1 MLHSMAV
8 LLHPQYQTMSTT
20 PLIDTVTI
28 HYNNKPFRIEYF
40 HRPGNKG
47 EILFVHGL
55 GGAKENYWEACKS
68 PALAGYSLT
77 AFDNPGTGNSTYYND
92 MPLQVDDLAAI
103 TAQFI
108 DAVGLQQFLLT
119 GTSMG
124 GLTTLLYLRTPGL
137 SRVKGYVNIEG
148 NLLPEDCMFSS
159 KVVQFSHAEF
169 VDIVF
174 PKTIREMKTRGNTGY
189 HIIANNLELNT
200 NSTAYYHY
208 SFQTVQY
215 SADGGLLQQFLQLPV
230 PRIFIYGSENR
241 ALSYLPQLTAVDVA
255 MAEIPDSNHFVFYD
269 NPAQLYRVIGSFADN
284 LLI

>member
-1 MLHSMAV
+1 
-8 LLHPQYQTMSTT
+8 MSTT
-20 PLIDTVTI
+20 PAIGTVTV
-28 HYNNKPFRIEYF
+28 HFNNKPFQIEYF
-40 HRPGNKG
+40 HRPGHKG

-68 PALAGYSLT
+68 PALKGYSLT

-92 MPLQVDDLAAI
+92 MPLQVDDLADI

-108 DAVGLQQFLLT
+108 DAAGLQQFILT

-159 KVVQFSHAEF
+159 KVVQFPQAAF
-169 VDIVF
+169 VDTVF
-174 PKTIREMKTRGNTGY
+174 PQTITEMKKRGNAGF

-215 SADGGLLQQFLQLPV
+215 SADGALLQQFLQLPV
-230 PRIFIYGSENR
+230 PRIFIYGSENHT
-241 ALSYLPQLTAVDVA
+241 LSYLPQLSAADMTV
-255 MAEIPDSNHFVFYD
+255 AEIPDSNHFVFYD
-269 NPAQLYRVIGSFADN
+269 NPVEMYRAIGAFADS
-284 LLI
+284 LDA